1 HTRWPRDWSSD
12 VCSSDLNYGL
22 GIVRSGL
29 WLLQNPMLGGY
40 SATEA
45 YLPSKKIAIA
55 VFVTYAPEAFDS
67 EGSYHNSSD
76 GLFRSIGTYLA
87 PDDAPPPVPIP
98 KSIQAARSVADPS
111 VQSAIVEVIEND

>member
-1 HTRWPRDWSSD
+1 
-12 VCSSDLNYGL
+12 
-22 GIVRSGL
+22 
-29 WLLQNPMLGGY
+29 MLGGNN
-40 SATEA
+40 APEA

-87 PDDAPPPVPIP
+87 PDDPPPPVPYP
-98 KSIQAARSVADPS
+98 ESTQAAPSMTDPS
-111 VQSAIVEVIEND
+111 VQYAIVAAVDNDRNRYGGRTPVPATLIGIRAPEGGCF